1 MNFDGFDLNLLVAF
15 NALMLER
22 NVTKAAA
29 IAGVSQPAMSAA
41 LSRLRRVFND
51 PLFIRSAE
59 GLLPTAKAQEIA
71 VPVAEALGQVR
82 NLMNP
87 THIFDPVT
95 QARSFTLGLTEYPL
109 HVLLPSLTQKLALL
123 APNCS
128 IHVRYF
134 TDRDETVSLLDAG
147 KIDIAIGVPPTKA
160 ENRILSHPLLTD
172 DFVTMIGR
180 HHDVAEK
187 GIDLKS
193 FVAMRHILVSPE
205 GNHYGLVDQ
214 KLREH
219 NLVRDIGLTLPTMFS
234 VPALLPGTDFIATV
248 LSRVATH
255 RANQALINVFTPPI
269 ELPTI
274 TFHLLWHRRTQ
285 ENPAHRWL
293 RQVISDVAATCQT

>member
-29 IAGVSQPAMSAA
+29 MASVSQPAMSAA
-41 LSRLRRVFND
+41 LSRLRNVFND

-87 THIFDPVT
+87 EKIFDPAAE
-95 QARSFTLGLTEYPL
+95 ARSFTLGLTEYPL
-109 HVLLPSLTQKLALL
+109 QVLLPSLMQKVGEM
-123 APNCS
+123 APNCV

-134 TDRDETVSLLDAG
+134 TDRDESVALLDAG

-160 ENRILSHPLLTD
+160 ENRILSQAVLSD
-172 DFVTMIGR
+172 NFVTLVG
-180 HHDVAEK
+180 HDYAGVAE
-187 GIDLKS
+187 GIDLNA

-205 GNHYGLVDQ
+205 GNRYGLVDQ
-214 KLREH
+214 KLREYGLIR
-219 NLVRDIGLTLPTMFS
+219 NISLTLPTMFS
-234 VPALLPGTDFIATV
+234 VPALLPGTDYVATV
-248 LSRVATH
+248 LNRVATH
-255 RANQALINVFTPPI
+255 PANQAHIKVFESPL
-269 ELPTI
+269 ELPSI
-274 TFHLLWHRRTQ
+274 QFHLLWHRRTQ
-285 ENPAHRWL
+285 ENPAHRWM
-293 RQVISDVAATCQT
+293 REVIEDTAATLTQ

>member
-22 NVTKAAA
+22 NVTKAAVL
-29 IAGVSQPAMSAA
+29 AGVSQPAMSAA

-87 THIFDPVT
+87 EKIFDPAAE
-95 QARSFTLGLTEYPL
+95 ARSFTLGLTEYPL
-109 HVLLPSLTQKLALL
+109 HVLLPALMQKVGEL
-123 APNCS
+123 APNCV

-134 TDRDETVSLLDAG
+134 TDRDESVALLDAG

-160 ENRILSHPLLTD
+160 ENRILSQAVLSD
-172 DFVTMIGR
+172 NFVTLVG
-180 HHDVAEK
+180 HDYAGAAE
-187 GIDLKS
+187 GIDLNA

-205 GNHYGLVDQ
+205 GNRYGLVDQ
-214 KLREH
+214 KLREYG
-219 NLVRDIGLTLPTMFS
+219 LVRDISLTLPTMFS
-234 VPALLPGTDFIATV
+234 VPALLPGTDYVATV

-255 RANQALINVFTPPI
+255 PANQVHIKVFEPPL
-269 ELPTI
+269 ELPSI
-274 TFHLLWHRRTQ
+274 HFHLLWHRRTQ

-293 RQVISDVAATCQT
+293 REVIEDTAATLT